1 MSNKELI
8 SAIRNKKDTSGMTF
22 NEFLYVIEGIQKKEI
37 DVTANDNEA
46 MKLACQ
52 LNDLFWIRKLHA
64 YGAKIGAE
72 ELKILFKA
80 NSTRS
85 DFKEKILL
93 FAIEKT
99 DKISNEVAIE
109 LIKKLPANHDSKAI
123 INMLIQK
130 GFAIE
135 NYIFELFGI
144 CCTNGYPNLL
154 NILFDK
160 GIDVTVCD
168 NFAIRIASKN
178 GHYRVVNML
187 LNAGADATANDNSP
201 MKLAFE
207 YDHYLIVRL
216 LYSHGAKFEK
226 EEVDIDD
233 SDSDEEFINKC
244 YDFVCY
250 EDEFEKKCNKLLKEI
265 IKGFMFVSSDIKL
278 IEQLLNYGA
287 KLDKEEYKKAFKT
300 IKRSKYLIEEKESR
314 KTIFRLLNPI
324 NYFI

>member
-22 NEFLYVIEGIQKKEI
+22 NEFLYVMEGIQKKEI
-37 DVTANDNEA
+37 DITANDNEA
-46 MKLACQ
+46 MKLACK

-64 YGAKIGAE
+64 FGAKIGAE
-72 ELKILFKA
+72 ELKILFEA
-80 NSTRS
+80 NSKRS
-85 DFKEKILL
+85 EFKEESLL
-93 FAIEKT
+93 FAIEKI
-99 DKISNEVAIE
+99 DSISNKIAIE

-123 INMLIQK
+123 INMLIEK
-130 GFAIE
+130 GFVIE
-135 NYIFELFGI
+135 KNMMELLGI
-144 CCTNGYPNLL
+144 CSSNGYPNLL
-154 NILFDK
+154 NMLFNI
-160 GIDVTVCD
+160 GIDVTVFD
-168 NFAIRIASKN
+168 NYAIKTASKN
-178 GHYRVVNML
+178 GHYRVVNYL
-187 LNAGADATANDNSP
+187 LGAGADATVNDNEP
-201 MKLAFE
+201 IKVAFE
-207 YDHYLIVRL
+207 NEHYSVVRL
-216 LYSHGAKFEK
+216 LYAKGAKFEK

-300 IKRSKYLIEEKESR
+300 IKRSKYLIEKKESR